1 MSRRFDVITFDCYGT
16 LVDWEAGISGAFLST
31 AAVSGTVLDPEA
43 ILRAYS
49 RLEMEVEAEPF
60 RPYREVLKETA
71 RRVASEL
78 GFTIP
83 SGGESFLPESLPA
96 WPPFPD
102 TNEALLKLSVAG
114 YRLGILSNVDE
125 NLLTATCRR
134 FSVPFDFVI
143 TAQQVS
149 SYKPE
154 HAHFLAAKER
164 LGTVRWL
171 HAAQSFFHDVIPASE
186 LGIPV
191 AWINRKRE
199 TSLAG
204 DVAPTVELPH
214 LAALT
219 EWLQG

>member
-1 MSRRFDVITFDCYGT
+1 MSRRFDVVTFDCYGT
-16 LVDWEAGISGAFLST
+16 LVDWEAGIAGAFLSA
-31 AAVSGTVLDPEA
+31 AAVSGHIVDPDA
-43 ILRAYS
+43 VLRAYA
-49 RLEMEVEAEPF
+49 RLEPEVEAEPF
-60 RPYREVLKETA
+60 RPYREVLNETA
-71 RRVASEL
+71 RRVASEM
-78 GFTIP
+78 GFASP
-83 SGGESFLPESLPA
+83 RGGEGFLPESLQA

-125 NLLTATCRR
+125 DLLTATCRR
-134 FSVPFDFVI
+134 FSVPFDFAI

-149 SYKPE
+149 SYKPD
-154 HAHFLAAKER
+154 HAHFLAAKEK
-164 LGTVRWL
+164 LGSDRWL

-191 AWINRKRE
+191 AWINRKGE

-204 DVAPTVELPH
+204 DVAPTIELPH
-214 LAALT
+214 LTALT